1 VNRLDEVQVIGVP
14 ATMMKTAYT
23 FSTGFTPAPSAKQ
36 INMFLV
42 HPLAVI
48 TPHKYE
54 FSQLEAPSAM
64 SEGKYVYY
72 EESYEDVFILN
83 NKADAIQFNV
93 EP

>member
-1 VNRLDEVQVIGVP
+1 
-14 ATMMKTAYT
+14 MKTAYVFT
-23 FSTGFTPAPSAKQ
+23 TGYAPAEQAKQ
-36 INMFLV
+36 INMMLV

-48 TPHKYE
+48 TPHKYS
-54 FSQLEAPSAM
+54 FAQLEAPSAL

-93 EP
+93 EA

>member
-1 VNRLDEVQVIGVP
+1 
-14 ATMMKTAYT
+14 M
-23 FSTGFTPAPSAKQ
+23 
-36 INMFLV
+36 LV

-48 TPHKYE
+48 TPHKYS
-54 FSQLEAPSAM
+54 FAQLEAPSAL

-93 EP
+93 EA